1 MPPGLCFAF
10 TVTVGCRG
18 VSPKKLRTLLPQRD
32 CFRFARNS
40 PHGCAIRN
48 GLGHKSQAGRKSKS
62 LRCPGD
68 AGEGSFCPAVA
79 ARASLVREGR
89 TALLFFAARA
99 IPVAGGGWRTLGLVR
114 ALGYADHMS
123 THSRSFPAP
132 RRGALH
138 EEQAPQE
145 ADREEK
151 KRSAPRRRSGGKASP
166 EQGADRQGPSRR
178 SGRRVSGE
186 PAAQAP
192 ARAKTGRGKKAE
204 QPEHAAGEAHALPR
218 WRQERREQRREA
230 RQQEQVLLA
239 RRWPDLPRSAL
250 PKEDFSV
257 QVAARDYMQPLLEEL
272 GDRVITVR
280 GRLVLARGTEP
291 AAWAQNVWTEPRWI
305 PITSI
310 GSGARQLSALQRN
323 WRAHIPTLGGHVRR
337 LRLMQEQLPYVAAR
351 PLHFGTPAPSAPLGA
366 FTLWEKDLMLAS
378 PRTTS
383 PFADGEVQFVENR
396 EDPPGR
402 AYLKLWEVFTLTG
415 RTPAPGELCIDLGAA
430 PGGWTWVLGRLGCRV
445 FSVDKAELAPQVAAM
460 PGVNHCLGSGFGLEP
475 RHVGQVDWLF
485 SDMICYPDRLLETVQ
500 EWLAADACRNVVCT
514 LKFQAQTDHETARA
528 FAAIPGG
535 RLLHLSCNK
544 HELTFVKLAD

>member
-1 MPPGLCFAF
+1 MDAPSETVWGTKVKPGGKVKA
-10 TVTVGCRG
+10 
-18 VSPKKLRTLLPQRD
+18 
-32 CFRFARNS
+32 
-40 PHGCAIRN
+40 CAVREM
-48 GLGHKSQAGRKSKS
+48 R
-62 LRCPGD
+62 
-68 AGEGSFCPAVA
+68 GEGSFCPAVA
-79 ARASLVREGR
+79 SRAALVREGR

-99 IPVAGGGWRTLGLVR
+99 IPVAEGGWRTLGLVR

-138 EEQAPQE
+138 E
-145 ADREEK
+145 
-151 KRSAPRRRSGGKASP
+151 
-166 EQGADRQGPSRR
+166 
-178 SGRRVSGE
+178 E

>member
-1 MPPGLCFAF
+1 MRVFHGFDALPHFVRPA
-10 TVTVGCRG
+10 VTVGSYDG
-18 VSPKKLRTLLPQRD
+18 V
-32 CFRFARNS
+32 
-40 PHGCAIRN
+40 H
-48 GLGHKSQAGRKSKS
+48 LGHRALIGR
-62 LRCPGD
+62 LI
-68 AGEGSFCPAVA
+68 AE
-79 ARASLVREGR
+79 ARAN
-89 TALLFFAARA
+89 
-99 IPVAGGGWRTLGLVR
+99 GGESIVLTFEPHPRITLG
-114 ALGYADHMS
+114 
-123 THSRSFPAP
+123 
-132 RRGALH
+132 
-138 EEQAPQE
+138 
-145 ADREEK
+145 
-151 KRSAPRRRSGGKASP
+151 
-166 EQGADRQGPSRR
+166 
-178 SGRRVSGE
+178 
-186 PAAQAP
+186 
-192 ARAKTGRGKKAE
+192 KAE
-204 QPEHAAGEAHALPR
+204 GLR
-218 WRQERREQRREA
+218 
-230 RQQEQVLLA
+230 LLTTLDEKTA
-239 RRWPDLPRSAL
+239 
-250 PKEDFSV
+250 
-257 QVAARDYMQPLLEEL
+257 LLEEL

-396 EDPPGR
+396 E
-402 AYLKLWEVFTLTG
+402 
-415 RTPAPGELCIDLGAA
+415 
-430 PGGWTWVLGRLGCRV
+430 
-445 FSVDKAELAPQVAAM
+445 LAPQVAAM

>member
-1 MPPGLCFAF
+1 MDAPSETVWGTKVKPGGKVKA
-10 TVTVGCRG
+10 
-18 VSPKKLRTLLPQRD
+18 
-32 CFRFARNS
+32 
-40 PHGCAIRN
+40 CAVREM
-48 GLGHKSQAGRKSKS
+48 R
-62 LRCPGD
+62 
-68 AGEGSFCPAVA
+68 GEGSFCPAVA
-79 ARASLVREGR
+79 SRAALVREGR

-99 IPVAGGGWRTLGLVR
+99 IPVAEGGWRTLGLVR

-230 RQQEQVLLA
+230 RQQEQGLLA

>member
-1 MPPGLCFAF
+1 MFSG
-10 TVTVGCRG
+10 RG
-18 VSPKKLRTLLPQRD
+18 EPVLSGR
-32 CFRFARNS
+32 
-40 PHGCAIRN
+40 CAE
-48 GLGHKSQAGRKSKS
+48 K
-62 LRCPGD
+62 
-68 AGEGSFCPAVA
+68 GSFRPAA
-79 ARASLVREGR
+79 TARTR
-89 TALLFFAARA
+89 LFP
-99 IPVAGGGWRTLGLVR
+99 PVAPFPGAGDGRRTLGLGR
-114 ALGYADHMS
+114 ALGYAGRMS

-204 QPEHAAGEAHALPR
+204 QPAPAAGEAHALPR

-230 RQQEQVLLA
+230 RQQEQVILA

-291 AAWAQNVWTEPRWI
+291 AAWAQ
-305 PITSI
+305 
-310 GSGARQLSALQRN
+310 QRN

-445 FSVDKAELAPQVAAM
+445 FSVDKAGLAPQVAAM

-485 SDMICYPDRLLETVQ
+485 SDMICYPDRLLETVR

-544 HELTFVKLAD
+544 HELTFVKLAG